1 MEYIHHPNGNH
12 RYCDMAWSCAQSV
25 FAPASAHIP
34 NRLDHPVGIAY
45 WGALRGCSAKHA
57 KTTVAEYT
65 EYALICEAH
74 ISLNRYA
81 TDTAKATDRATE
93 VG

>member
-1 MEYIHHPNGNH
+1 M
-12 RYCDMAWSCAQSV
+12 
-25 FAPASAHIP
+25 
-34 NRLDHPVGIAY
+34 
-45 WGALRGCSAKHA
+45 RGCSAKHA

-65 EYALICEAH
+65 KYALICEAH